1 METQAILQSLPHLS
15 INERLQI
22 AEFALQLVN
31 QQREFLTKDQQ
42 KRQLALAAITA
53 IKDYASDGELIVF
66 SDLDGEDFYE
76 YPDED

>member
-22 AEFALQLVN
+22 AELALQLVS
-31 QQREFLTKDQQ
+31 QQREFLTKEQQ
-42 KRQLALAAITA
+42 KHQLALAAITA
-53 IKDYASDGELIVF
+53 SEDYASDGELIVF

>member
-1 METQAILQSLPHLS
+1 METQAILQSLSNLS

-31 QQREFLTKDQQ
+31 QQREVLTKEQK

-53 IKDYASDGELIVF
+53 IEDYANDGDLIVF
-66 SDLDGEDFYE
+66 SDLDGEDFYD
-76 YPDED
+76 YSDED

>member
-1 METQAILQSLPHLS
+1 METQAILQSLPNLS

-31 QQREFLTKDQQ
+31 QQREVLTKDQQ

-53 IKDYASDGELIVF
+53 IEDYENDGELTVF

-76 YPDED
+76 YPDAD